1 MSLLWCNK
9 SLCCRSILTSNAK
22 KGAIKFALLIVFQLP
37 SSKNFQH
44 HDKLTVFYTKST
56 QPFSLMVKLGYLV
69 INQKFWQDMA
79 EHLNNFLTS
88 IGKNLQETIPPTA
101 DSQIIFLKPLDKM
114 SDSIVLIAEHD
125 QSLFS

>member
-1 MSLLWCNK
+1 
-9 SLCCRSILTSNAK
+9 
-22 KGAIKFALLIVFQLP
+22 
-37 SSKNFQH
+37 
-44 HDKLTVFYTKST
+44 
-56 QPFSLMVKLGYLV
+56 MVKLGYLV